1 MTITP
6 QALLQDAMRLHR
18 EGDLVGAAQLYGKVL
33 QATPADANA
42 LHLYGLVR
50 HQQGAHAEGARYIR
64 KAVDLVPDQPVLRNN
79 LGDALRM
86 AGDPGAAI
94 EQCQA
99 ALTLRPGYA
108 GAHVNLCAAH
118 GMLRNYDAAMAHGRE
133 AVRLAP
139 TAAQAH
145 YNLAQALLDAMRLE
159 QAAAAFREVLRLDP
173 EHAAAASNLLYLLNL
188 IPGLDPPVV
197 AAEHRQI
204 GRRFDQQT
212 APCPSRTPREPKQPL
227 RVGYVSRDLCAH
239 AVTHFFEP
247 VLAHHDRDY
256 FVVHCY
262 SDVER
267 PDAVTERLKGQ
278 SDHWRNVADWPD
290 DRLFEQ
296 ILEDGIDILVDLGGH
311 TENNRLALFG
321 QRAAPVQI
329 SWIGYPNTTGL
340 AAMDYRIVDAQ
351 TAPATESGSEAL
363 LRLPQLFACFR
374 PAGHAPAVSPLPSL
388 GNGRITFGSL
398 HRLEKLNASVIHLW
412 SRLLQALPNAQ
423 LLIARDEIDAW
434 QQSRIEREFAAHG
447 IDAGRLML
455 RHLDG
460 TRSFLEE
467 FANIDVHLD
476 SFPWSGHTIACSA
489 LWQGVPV
496 VTLEGRQHAGR
507 MVASVLRAV
516 GLAHLVAS
524 DADAYLRI
532 ALALAADLPALAAM
546 RADLRERLANSP
558 LLDEPGFT
566 RALEHCYRE
575 AWSAGRG

>member
-1 MTITP
+1 MTTAP
-6 QALLQDAMRLHR
+6 QALLQDAMRFHR
-18 EGDLVGAAQLYGKVL
+18 QGDLVGAAQLYGKVL
-33 QATPADANA
+33 EATPADANA

-50 HQQGAHAEGARYIR
+50 HQQGAHAEGATYIR
-64 KAVDLVPDQPVLRNN
+64 RAVDLVPDQPMLRNN

-86 AGDPGAAI
+86 AGDPGAAV
-94 EQCQA
+94 EQCQL
-99 ALTLRPGYA
+99 ALTLRPDYA
-108 GAHVNLCAAH
+108 GAHINLCAAH
-118 GMLRNYDAAMAHGRE
+118 GMLRNYDAALQHGRE

-159 QAAAAFREVLRLDP
+159 DAAAAFREVLRLDP

-188 IPGLDPPVV
+188 IPGLDPPAV

-204 GRRFDQQT
+204 GRRFDAMAKPDPAWAQ
-212 APCPSRTPREPKQPL
+212 RVPKQPL

-247 VLAHHDRDY
+247 VLAHHDRDR

-267 PDAVTERLKGQ
+267 ADAVTERLRGQ
-278 SDHWRNVADWPD
+278 SDHWRDVADWTD
-290 DRLFEQ
+290 ARLFEQ
-296 ILEDGIDILVDLGGH
+296 IRKDGIDILVDLGGH

-321 QRAAPVQI
+321 HKPAPVQI

-374 PAGHAPAVSPLPSL
+374 PASHAPAVGPLPAI

-412 SRLLQALPNAQ
+412 SRLLQTLPNARM
-423 LLIARDEIDAW
+423 LIARDELDAW
-434 QQSRIEREFAAHG
+434 QQNRIEQEFAAHG
-447 IDAGRLML
+447 IDSGRLTL
-455 RHLDG
+455 RRLDG

-467 FANIDVHLD
+467 FADIDVHLD
-476 SFPWSGHTIACSA
+476 CFPWSGHTIACSA

-496 VTLEGRQHAGR
+496 ITLEGRQHAGR

-516 GLAHLVAS
+516 GLAHLVAT
-524 DADAYLRI
+524 DADSYLRI
-532 ALALAADLPALAAM
+532 AAELVSDLPALAAM
-546 RADLRERLANSP
+546 RADLRSHLTSSP

-566 RALEHCYRE
+566 RALEHCYLE
-575 AWSAGRG
+575 AWAAGHR